1 MRAAVLIA
9 VAVVYSVAA
18 FPAAIAPE
26 LPGSPDPAVM
36 TVPFSAAFA
45 LAFVPLGRLADRLG
59 WSLLLLGALAGVA
72 VGGVALALT
81 SSPEAAAGAR
91 ALQGVAA
98 AGLPPAAQALLAQA
112 GGTGR
117 AGRAISSMMAAV
129 AVGTLGGPLVA
140 GAAADAVSWRAI
152 AVGLGAILPAATAA
166 VVSATVPRL
175 APAAPASVS
184 LRDANRPLLAACAV
198 AALVLAGY
206 WTLLTRLET
215 IVDEYASGSAAR
227 LLAAVAGVVGIGLVV
242 AAGRAVDRSGPRRPM
257 IRILGLGA
265 FAAAVAASVDH
276 GAAVILG
283 TGMVLALYW
292 SYLPVVSV
300 QVVRS
305 APESVRATA
314 LGLLYSSMWL
324 GAAIG
329 GGAAAALPDAH
340 AVVAGVAVAW
350 LLAMLVAAA
359 GFHRSPVVAA

>member
-98 AGLPPAAQALLAQA
+98 AGLPPAAQALLARA
-112 GGTGR
+112 GGAAG
-117 AGRAISSMMAAV
+117 AGRAISGMMVAV
-129 AVGTLGGPLVA
+129 ALGTLGGPLLA
-140 GAAADAVSWRAI
+140 GALVDTAGWRAMTLLLAAALPVATAALAAI
-152 AVGLGAILPAATAA
+152 AVPRIDPAAAGA
-166 VVSATVPRL
+166 RVWRV
-175 APAAPASVS
+175 
-184 LRDANRPLLAACAV
+184 NRFLAAGCVV

-206 WTLLTRLET
+206 WTLLTRFET
-215 IVDEYASGSAAR
+215 VVAGELSGSSAR
-227 LLAAVAGVVGIGLVV
+227 LVAAAAGLAGIGLVLV
-242 AAGRAVDRSGPRRPM
+242 AGRAVDRRGPRRPM
-257 IRILGLGA
+257 VAILGAGGVAALVA
-265 FAAAVAASVDH
+265 VAVDSAAALV
-276 GAAVILG
+276 LG
-283 TGMVLALYW
+283 TAAVLALYW

-300 QVVRS
+300 QVQRS
-305 APESVRATA
+305 APEAVRATA
-314 LGLLYSSMWL
+314 LGLLYTSMWL
-324 GAAIG
+324 GAALG
-329 GGAAAALPDAH
+329 GLAAALLPDGG

-350 LLAMLVAAA
+350 LLATVVAAV
-359 GFHRSPVVAA
+359 GFHRAPVTA